1 MTLRSTFLELNLHLP
16 PTPFFPFFF
25 PACAINV
32 GEKWAHFEFNHSHVG
47 LPTNLEYPLD
57 ESLRLVKLSKISFN
71 VYLHPNLGDIANLHW
86 VSARGFKVF
95 ISVRPTNWSKVFWQK
110 LLFQMWFSA
119 LKNQRVKNSSRQ
131 LKAVL
136 AHVIIVWS
144 SKL

>member
-1 MTLRSTFLELNLHLP
+1 MTLISTFLELNLHLP

-86 VSARGFKVF
+86 VSARGLRFSFQSVQPTEAKPSGKNCCFKCDF
-95 ISVRPTNWSKVFWQK
+95 
-110 LLFQMWFSA
+110 LL
-119 LKNQRVKNSSRQ
+119 LKTREWQ

-136 AHVIIVWS
+136 AYVIIVWS